1 MNLDG
6 KVLEVVPRLIR
17 AASASPSKY
26 SVAAVAYTRKGNILG
41 ITRNTHRGCD
51 SLKRRKGASL
61 HAEMRLMSKH
71 GRAID
76 TIYILRV
83 GGSQDILPICACDV
97 CAKTAKKLNIKIV
110 SLDDIVA

>member
-1 MNLDG
+1 LNLDG

-26 SVAAVAYTRKGNILG
+26 LVAAAVAYTRKGNILG

-51 SLKRRKGASL
+51 SLKQRKGASL

-83 GGSQDILPICACDV
+83 GASKDRCACDV
-97 CAKTAKKLNIKIV
+97 CAKTAKKLNIRIV